1 MKSCFA
7 VFELEETSGKLRESR
22 AESIPN
28 FCWKFCCRPGEARV
42 KSAAILERPKL
53 QFGTFGSCREIF
65 GDAIRGEACKNLSIA
80 ILICLPEIASEVGDA
95 VAKFAHD
102 ADGANT
108 SGEANKFEGENSGSS

>member
-1 MKSCFA
+1 MKFCFA
-7 VFELEETSGKLRESR
+7 VFDWEESSGKLRESR
-22 AESIPN
+22 AQLIPTV
-28 FCWKFCCRPGEARV
+28 CWKFCCRPGEARV
-42 KSAAILERPKL
+42 KSAAILERPEL
-53 QFGTFGSCREIF
+53 LFGTFGSCREIF

-108 SGEANKFEGENSGSS
+108 SGEANNFGDENSGKG